1 MMQRTMVRFSLL
13 IFLESVAEETTG
25 STEACSFLT
34 VQANDVAEA
43 CDLKPIVTETI
54 DGQLAKLP
62 G

>member
-1 MMQRTMVRFSLL
+1 MMVRFSLL